1 MGQDMC
7 VMTLCHRTGVKPDL
21 DKALQFIANLTTLD
35 IKDVNFD
42 DYGWEDM
49 NYGGDYDPT
58 DLGAMLPLVQ
68 GRLRDCITAVFE
80 TLEWRDVTWITVAGW
95 QCWLTGGMDGGTDS
109 FEVWNRMWNDLGT
122 IGWKVLNAAGFED
135 PPSEAEPFKIE
146 EEATI
151 GD

>member
-21 DKALQFIANLTTLD
+21 AKALQFISSLTTLD
-35 IKDVNFD
+35 LKDVDFTN
-42 DYGWEDM
+42 DYGWDELE
-49 NYGGDYDPT
+49 T
-58 DLGAMLPLVQ
+58 DGRSDGEILESVQ
-68 GRLRDCITAVFE
+68 GILTAAITDVFQS
-80 TLEWRDVTWITVAGW
+80 LEWRDVTWITVAGW

-109 FEVWNRMWNDLGT
+109 FDVWNKMWNDLGT
-122 IGWKVLNAAGFED
+122 LGWKVLNAAGFED

-151 GD
+151 HD